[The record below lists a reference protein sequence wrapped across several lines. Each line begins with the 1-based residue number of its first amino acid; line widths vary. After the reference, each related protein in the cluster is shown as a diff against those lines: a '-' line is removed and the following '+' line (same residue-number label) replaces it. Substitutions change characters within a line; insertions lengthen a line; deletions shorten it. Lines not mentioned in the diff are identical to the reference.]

1 MVAKLIK
8 AGYLQPALRNDVDAI
23 TRAIARMKQHLRGG
37 GSDDGDRPLL
47 ENLDVRIDRQA
58 SASRLLPR
66 CEGHTA
72 EAHMRFR
79 VGQLGHD
86 SHDAI

>member
-37 GSDDGDRPLL
+37 GSDDGGP
-47 ENLDVRIDRQA
+47 
-58 SASRLLPR
+58 
-66 CEGHTA
+66 TA
-72 EAHMRFR
+72 A
-79 VGQLGHD
+79 
-86 SHDAI
+86 